1 MPALPQAAKAAHA
14 KPTLRLAP
22 AAHHVPAQN
31 MYARKVPP
39 AVLPRQHPVA
49 PEAAAATAEADQPA
63 AAATA
68 EVAQPAAGVAR
79 PQAAGVVRVAALAEV
94 AAVQAQV
101 RAATAQA
108 AIVLVAAEVAAQ
120 AAEEEDNSTL
130 SNTNY
135 KNKDYLCSLNAR

>member
-49 PEAAAATAEADQPA
+49 PEA